1 MSLSVKNLTI
11 NNGHQRLL
19 SSLTLSVEQGQVL
32 TIMGPSGCGKSTL
45 LGVIAGHMP
54 PDCLYQGE
62 ISLNNRLLNDLA
74 PDKRRIGLLFQDD
87 LLFPHLNVWQN
98 LAFGLPS
105 SVKKTERKTRA
116 YETLAAL
123 GLAALA
129 SHCPSQISGGQR
141 ARISLMR
148 CLLAEPDAIL
158 LDEPFSKLDKDLRIQ
173 FRDLVFKEI
182 RQLNIPALMV
192 THDQDDVPP
201 DGQVLHW
208 PTEQEEKQS
217 YA

>member
-1 MSLSVKNLTI
+1 MCLSVKNLTI
-11 NNGHQRLL
+11 NNGDQRLL
-19 SSLTLSVEQGQVL
+19 TSLSFSAARGEIL

-45 LGVIAGHMP
+45 LGVIAGHTA
-54 PDCLYQGE
+54 PDCHYQGQ
-62 ISLNNRLLNDLA
+62 ISLNDHPIDTLE

-105 SVKKTERKTRA
+105 SVKKSERKKRA

-123 GLAALA
+123 GLSDLA
-129 SHCPSQISGGQR
+129 CQSPGQISGGQR

-148 CLLAEPDAIL
+148 SLLAEPDAIL

-173 FRDLVFKEI
+173 FRDFVFSQI
-182 RQLNIPALMV
+182 RQQNIPALMV

-201 DGQVLHW
+201 GGQLLSW
-208 PTEQEEKQS
+208 PEPSGETS
-217 YA
+217 DA